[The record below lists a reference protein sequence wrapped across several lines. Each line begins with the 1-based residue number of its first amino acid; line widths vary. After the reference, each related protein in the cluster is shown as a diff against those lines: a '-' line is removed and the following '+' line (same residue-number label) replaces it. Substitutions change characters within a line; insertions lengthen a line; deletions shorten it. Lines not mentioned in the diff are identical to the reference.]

1 MFCRNVSVRRKKKS
15 GSVPVYLNVYDLT
28 PMNVYGYWLGIG
40 IYHSG
45 LEVHGVEYGYGAHEH
60 SSSGIFEVEPKQ
72 CPGFTFRKS
81 ILVGETEMRAKEVR
95 TFMEKLSEEYQG
107 NKYHLI
113 TRNCNHFCNHVCLKL
128 TQKSIPSWVNR
139 LARLGFL
146 CNCVLP
152 ACLNEAKVKRVG
164 KDGKLLEGESKK
176 KRKKKKARSRS
187 GPLSSSSSNS
197 RLDNNPTHNRS
208 KSTGNPPLSSSPSCP
223 MRPRV
228 PCVASGAQ
236 DQKPPSRYLNAS
248 FCSEVQC
255 RTCFALHERMNQ
267 NEGDALVDSIKA
279 KLVFL
284 SSLSTKCCI
293 YKVPN
298 KLRRLNPDAYT
309 PRLVSFGPLHR
320 GKEELQAMEDHK
332 YRYLQSFIPRTNSS
346 LEDLVRVARTWE
358 QNARSCYAEDV
369 KLNSDEF
376 VEMLVVD
383 GSFLVELLLRSHY
396 PRLRGDKDRVFGNSM
411 MITDVCRDMILIEN
425 QLPFFV
431 VKEIFLLLF
440 IYYQQ
445 GTPSIIQLAQR
456 HFSYFLSRIDDE
468 KFISEPEHFVDL
480 LRSCYLPQ
488 LPIRLEYTTLKVDN
502 APEAT
507 ELHTAGVRFK
517 PAETSSCLLDIS
529 FADGVLKI
537 PTIVVDDLT
546 ESLYRNIIVY
556 EQCHCS
562 NKNFLHYTTLLG
574 CFIKSP
580 TDADLLI
587 RSGIIVNHLGNSV
600 DVSKLF
606 NSISKEVI
614 YDRRFYFSTLSENL
628 QAYCNTPWNRWKANL
643 RRDYFH
649 NPWSVASVFAAL
661 FLLLLTFIQAVCSI
675 LAL

>member
-45 LEVHGVEYGYGAHEH
+45 LEVHGVEYGYGAHEK
-60 SSSGIFEVEPKQ
+60 SSSGIFEVEPKK

-95 TFMEKLSEEYQG
+95 TFMEKLAEEYQG
-107 NKYHLI
+107 NKYNLI

-139 LARLGFL
+139 LARIGFL

-152 ACLNEAKVKRVG
+152 ACLNETKVKRVG
-164 KDGKLLEGESKK
+164 RDGKLVEGENTKK
-176 KRKKKKARSRS
+176 KKKKARSRS
-187 GPLSSSSSNS
+187 GPLSSSCSIS
-197 RLDNNPTHNRS
+197 RLDNKPSHNRS
-208 KSTGNPPLSSSPSCP
+208 ISTGNPPLSSSSPSCP
-223 MRPRV
+223 VRHRV
-228 PCVASGAQ
+228 PSVASGAK
-236 DQKPPSRYLNAS
+236 DQKPLST
-248 FCSEVQC
+248 CS
-255 RTCFALHERMNQ
+255 ALMNL
-267 NEGDALVDSIKA
+267 NEGDALVDSIKE
-279 KLVFL
+279 KLDSL
-284 SSLSTKCCI
+284 SSLLRPCCI

-309 PRLVSFGPLHR
+309 PRLVSFGPFHR
-320 GKEELQAMEDHK
+320 GKEELQAMEEHK
-332 YRYLQSFIPRTNSS
+332 HRYLRSFISRTNSS
-346 LEDLVRVARTWE
+346 LEDIVRVGRSWE

-396 PRLRGDKDRVFGNSM
+396 PRLRGEKDRIFGNLM

-456 HFSYFLSRIDDE
+456 HFRCSLSRIDDN
-468 KFISEPEHFVDL
+468 KIISEPEHFVDL
-480 LRSCYLPQ
+480 LRSCFVPLV
-488 LPIRLEYTTLKVDN
+488 PIRLEECTLKVHN
-502 APEAT
+502 APETT
-507 ELHTAGVRFK
+507 ELHTAGVSFK

-537 PTIVVDDLT
+537 PTIVIDDLT
-546 ESLYRNIIVY
+546 ESLYRNIIVF

-562 NKNFLHYTTLLG
+562 DKSFIHYTTLLG

-587 RSGIIVNHLGNSV
+587 RSGIIVNDLGNSE

-606 NSISKEVI
+606 NSISKEVT

-628 QAYCNTPWNRWKANL
+628 QAYCNTPLNRWKAIL

-649 NPWSVASVFAAL
+649 NPWSVASVLAASI
-661 FLLLLTFIQAVCSI
+661 LLLLTFIQTVCSI